1 MGMARSTN
9 LTGFWAGKESVYGV
23 KAPPTLHLRETGGS
37 ATLSQEFVETK
48 ARLGSR
54 LPAGKIRVGEQGQA
68 SLPFEAD
75 VNSAQLIFA
84 AFTGNESVS
93 GTGPYT
99 HTFTPLNSA
108 LLPSFTIHE
117 LKAGYLRY
125 AYTGAVLNSVSM
137 EINPQ
142 GIVTMGTDW
151 VFKTEVEEFRGIT
164 GASFSPADDE
174 VTLPAHGFVDGT
186 PVKFFRDSSTSQLPT
201 PLTFDTVY
209 FVRDATTNTFKLAAT
224 SGGAAIDLGGTPSG
238 AFVIVPQVTV
248 VANTALPHTY
258 NDAWIELDNAQFNE
272 VRKVSINMSNN
283 LKTDDFRINLQGQLY
298 SVSADKLTLTGSV
311 AMVFNEDSRAH
322 YAKVKTQASTSIR
335 LWVQSGVNKIE
346 VMLPEVR
353 YSDVSWEE
361 GDLLLNLNFE
371 LVNQWPTFTVVNG
384 VPTTI

>member
-9 LTGFWAGKESVYGV
+9 LTGFWIGKEPAYGV
-23 KAPPTLHLRETGGS
+23 KAPPVLHLRETGGT
-37 ATLSQEFVETK
+37 ATLTQEFVETK

-84 AFTGNESVS
+84 AFTGNEAVT

-108 LLPSFTIHE
+108 TLPSFTIHE

-125 AYTGAVLNSVSM
+125 AYTGAVLNNVSM
-137 EINPQ
+137 EVNPQ
-142 GIVTMGTDW
+142 GIVSMGTEW
-151 VFKTEVEEFRGIT
+151 VFKTEVEEFKSLT
-164 GASFSPADDE
+164 WGAFDLGTDE
-174 VTLPAHGFVDGT
+174 VTLPSHGFTAGT
-186 PVKFFRDSSTSQLPT
+186 PVKFFRDSSTAQLPT
-201 PLTFDTVY
+201 PLSFDTVY
-209 FVRDATTNTFKLAAT
+209 YVRDVTTDTFKLAAT
-224 SGGAAIDLGGTPSG
+224 SSGPALDLGGTPSG
-238 AFVIVPQVTV
+238 NFVIVPQPTIQ
-248 VANTALPHTY
+248 ANTALPHTY

-272 VRKVSINMSNN
+272 VRKISLNMSNN
-283 LKTDDFRINLQGQLY
+283 LKTDDYRLNLQGQLY
-298 SVSADKLTLTGSV
+298 SVTADKLTLSGSV

-322 YAKVKTQASTSIR
+322 YAKVKAQTTTSLR
-335 LWVQSGVNKIE
+335 FWVQSGAHKIE
-346 VMLPEVR
+346 VVVPEIR

-371 LVNQWPTFTVVNG
+371 LVNQWPTFIVVNE
-384 VPTTI
+384 VSSAI